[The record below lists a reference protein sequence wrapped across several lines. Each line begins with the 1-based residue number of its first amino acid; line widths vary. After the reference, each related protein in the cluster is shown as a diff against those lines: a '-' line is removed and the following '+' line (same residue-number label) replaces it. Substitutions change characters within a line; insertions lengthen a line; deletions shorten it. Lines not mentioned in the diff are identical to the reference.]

1 MVKLLVPLDRTE
13 TSESVLVLAAQAAER
28 LQAEVHLLTVVPPG
42 RQHETFEPADHL
54 GRGVMLLPTADTSG
68 RFINSA
74 LERELADP
82 AGTMVETRDQA
93 LQRLRDSTSEH
104 LQALVG
110 HFPDRP
116 CHTAVLLESDPAE
129 QIGRYANAE
138 QVDLVAMATHARSGL
153 GRVLIGS
160 VTEAVI
166 RRTSRPVLLLGPRAD
181 PVPPAPRSLILCVD
195 GSPLSEALIPIAA
208 FRAQALQLRVTVVQV
223 VSPRGERAVLPP
235 DVSEQAYVERLGR
248 MLRERGVDAGWEV
261 LHGAGTAATICAYA
275 REVPG
280 AIVALGT
287 HSREGLSR
295 LALGSVAMA
304 VVQHCVRPVLAFHPR
319 QVEVAPT

>member
-28 LQAEVHLLTVVPPG
+28 LQAEVHLLTVVPPA

-54 GRGVMLLPTADTSG
+54 EGGVMLPPTADTSG
-68 RFINSA
+68 RVIKSA
-74 LERELADP
+74 LEREMAGP

-104 LQALVG
+104 LQDLAR
-110 HFPDRP
+110 HFPGRP
-116 CHTAVLLESDPAE
+116 CHTVVLLEPDPAA
-129 QIGRYANAE
+129 QIVRYASAE
-138 QVDLVAMATHARSGL
+138 QVDLIAMATHARSGL
-153 GRVLIGS
+153 GRVLVGS

-181 PVPPAPRSLILCVD
+181 PAPIAPRSLILCVD
-195 GSPLSEALIPIAA
+195 GSLLSESLIPIAA
-208 FRAQALQLRVTVVQV
+208 FRAQALNLHVTVVQV

-235 DVSEQAYVERLGR
+235 DVSEQAYVERLGK
-248 MLRERGVDAGWEV
+248 MLCERGVNAAWEV

-287 HSREGLSR
+287 HSRAGLSR

-304 VVQHCVRPVLAFHPR
+304 VVQHCARPVLVFHPR
-319 QVEVAPT
+319 QIEAAPT